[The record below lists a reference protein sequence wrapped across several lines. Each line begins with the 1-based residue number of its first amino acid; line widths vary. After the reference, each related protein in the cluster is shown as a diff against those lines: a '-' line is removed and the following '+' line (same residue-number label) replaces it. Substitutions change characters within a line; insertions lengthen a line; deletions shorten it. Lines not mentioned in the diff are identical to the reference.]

1 MIINNYCTSASWIW
15 VGYNLLISQRER
27 NNWFIKNADNIS
39 RSLPDFICKNN
50 RFSAGFEFWADEYSY
65 HIWTAWYDGWYTMMA
80 EPIRALELHYATIQ
94 FLIIMIMIIIAI
106 MMIINLCFGVQSDSV
121 ELLSSL
127 NLSCPHSVS
136 RFTLDNLY
144 QYVFITHQR
153 FWARRWDFQV

>member
-1 MIINNYCTSASWIW
+1 MRVGYELAIIFSYPSASRIID
-15 VGYNLLISQRER
+15 LLKTPTTYRE
-27 NNWFIKNADNIS
+27 FFPTLFVKTT
-39 RSLPDFICKNN
+39 DFQLVLN
-50 RFSAGFEFWADEYSY
+50 FEQTS
-65 HIWTAWYDGWYTMMA
+65 TATIFGQHGMMA

-144 QYVFITHQR
+144 Q
-153 FWARRWDFQV
+153 

>member
-1 MIINNYCTSASWIW
+1 MQKFLYLIITIIIMIINNYCTSAGWIW
-15 VGYNLLISQRER
+15 VGYNLLISNKREW
-27 NNWFIKNADNIS
+27 NNWFIKNAHNIS
-39 RSLPDFICKNN
+39 RILPNFISKNN

-65 HIWTAWYDGWYTMMA
+65 HIWTACYDGSYTMMT

-144 QYVFITHQR
+144 Q
-153 FWARRWDFQV
+153 

>member
-1 MIINNYCTSASWIW
+1 MQKFLYLIITIIIMIINNYCTSAGWIW
-15 VGYNLLISQRER
+15 VGYNLLISNKREW
-27 NNWFIKNADNIS
+27 NNWFIKNAHNIS
-39 RSLPDFICKNN
+39 RILPNFISKNN

-65 HIWTAWYDGWYTMMA
+65 HIWTACYDGSYTMMA

-106 MMIINLCFGVQSDSV
+106 MMIINLCFEVQSDSV

-144 QYVFITHQR
+144 Q
-153 FWARRWDFQV
+153 

>member
-1 MIINNYCTSASWIW
+1 
-15 VGYNLLISQRER
+15 
-27 NNWFIKNADNIS
+27 
-39 RSLPDFICKNN
+39 
-50 RFSAGFEFWADEYSY
+50 
-65 HIWTAWYDGWYTMMA
+65 MMA

-136 RFTLDNLY
+136 IKVY
-144 QYVFITHQR
+144 PG
-153 FWARRWDFQV
+153 

>member
-1 MIINNYCTSASWIW
+1 
-15 VGYNLLISQRER
+15 
-27 NNWFIKNADNIS
+27 
-39 RSLPDFICKNN
+39 
-50 RFSAGFEFWADEYSY
+50 
-65 HIWTAWYDGWYTMMA
+65 MMA

-106 MMIINLCFGVQSDSV
+106 MMIINLCFGVQSDS

-144 QYVFITHQR
+144 P
-153 FWARRWDFQV
+153 

>member
-1 MIINNYCTSASWIW
+1 MQKFLYLIITIIIMIINNYCTSAGWIW
-15 VGYNLLISQRER
+15 VGYNLLISNKREW
-27 NNWFIKNADNIS
+27 NNWFIKNDHNIS
-39 RSLPDFICKNN
+39 RILPDFISKNN

-65 HIWTAWYDGWYTMMA
+65 HIWTACYDGSYTMMA
-80 EPIRALELHYATIQ
+80 EPVRALELHYATIQ

-106 MMIINLCFGVQSDSV
+106 MMIINLCFEVQSDSV

-144 QYVFITHQR
+144 Q
-153 FWARRWDFQV
+153 

>member
-1 MIINNYCTSASWIW
+1 MQKFLYLIITIIIMIINNYCTSAGWIW
-15 VGYNLLISQRER
+15 VGYNLLISNKREW
-27 NNWFIKNADNIS
+27 NNWFIKNAHNIS
-39 RSLPDFICKNN
+39 RILPNFISKNN

-65 HIWTAWYDGWYTMMA
+65 HIWTACYDGWYTMMA

-144 QYVFITHQR
+144 Q
-153 FWARRWDFQV
+153 